1 MSNPEYNNIP
11 ITKLR
16 ESGTNPRRR
25 FDENSLSE
33 LADSVRV
40 HGVLEPILVRAL
52 NGRSAGR
59 FEIVAGARR
68 YRAAKIAKLQE
79 VPTRVIELTDEQ
91 ALEVQVIENLQREDV
106 HPLDEAAGYRA
117 LIEKTNQDVEAIA
130 GKVGKSV
137 SYVYQRLKLT
147 ELGEAI
153 QEAFLEEK
161 ITAGHAILIARL
173 QPDDQVEALEYCVD
187 EWDSPSVRDLRDW
200 IEQEIHRELK
210 SAPFSP
216 KNAKML
222 PEVGDC
228 IQCPKRTGFAPA
240 LFPDLEKKD
249 ACTDRNCWARKIEVH
264 IESVRAKH
272 TESPLLEISTHY
284 HPRTKKQ
291 GLLGSQRWEQVNGKS
306 TRCASA
312 QKALVVEGGYAD
324 VKLGSVIEVCA
335 DPKCKKHH
343 AWRSSISTG
352 TAKTPQQ
359 LAADRK
365 VEANELGRKRAIAE
379 IVKRVE
385 RLETDYLVREDLLLI
400 VSALADELWTERV
413 KVIATRRGWQ
423 PKEKPTHGG
432 VSWLNVVQE
441 NAAGM
446 TEPEL
451 LGLLMEMAIY
461 SQALEITHYP
471 KKVDR
476 MKPIIDR
483 YQVDLRALQ
492 KTALDELKAKAQAKK
507 KKTAKKKASKK
518 KVAKR
523 TPAKKVQTSAKSSGV
538 TT

>member
-1 MSNPEYNNIP
+1 MNNEITEYSNIP

-16 ESGTNPRRR
+16 ESTTNPRRR
-25 FDENSLSE
+25 FDENSLNE

-40 HGVLEPILVRAL
+40 HGVLEPILVRTL
-52 NGRSAGR
+52 DGRWDGWY
-59 FEIVAGARR
+59 EIIAGARR
-68 YRAAKIAKLQE
+68 YRASKKAELEE
-79 VPTRVIELTDEQ
+79 VPVRIIELTDEQ

-117 LIEKTNQDVEAIA
+117 LIEKTNQGVEAIA

-147 ELGEAI
+147 DLSEAV
-153 QEAFLEEK
+153 QKAFLEDK
-161 ITAGHAILIARL
+161 VTAGHAILIARL

-187 EWDSPSVRDLRDW
+187 KWDSPSVRDLRDW

-216 KNAKML
+216 KNAKLL

-249 ACTDRNCWARKIEVH
+249 ACTDRDCWTRKIEAH
-264 IESVRAKH
+264 IDSVRAKH
-272 TESPLLEISTHY
+272 AGSPLLEISTDYKPHA
-284 HPRTKKQ
+284 KKQ
-291 GLLGSQRWEQVNGKS
+291 GLIGRQKWEHIEGKS
-306 TRCASA
+306 ERCTST
-312 QKALVVEGGYAD
+312 QKALVIEGGYANM
-324 VKLGSVIEVCA
+324 KLGSVIEVCA

-343 AWRSSISTG
+343 AWRSGSAAG

-365 VEANELGRKRAIAE
+365 VEANAIARKRAIGE
-379 IVKRVE
+379 IADGFDH
-385 RLETDYLVREDLLLI
+385 LLGPADLLLVI
-400 VSALADELWTERV
+400 SALADELWTEKV
-413 KVIATRRGWQ
+413 KVIATRRGWR
-423 PKEKPTHGG
+423 PKEKPKHGG
-432 VSWLNVVQE
+432 VNWLEVVQE

-446 TEPEL
+446 SDFEMC
-451 LGLLMEMAIY
+451 GLLMEMAMY
-461 SQALEITHYP
+461 SQALEIVQWP

-476 MKPIIDR
+476 LKPIAER
-483 YQVDLRALQ
+483 YRVDLQALQ
-492 KTALDELKAKAQAKK
+492 KTALNELKAKDQAKK

-523 TPAKKVQTSAKSSGV
+523 SPAKKVQTSAKSKAA
-538 TT
+538 